1 MADTVIGLEV
11 TQDAVLAAEV
21 RPARRR
27 AVLHRH
33 GRIELPANAA
43 HDSEVVDSA
52 VVTDAIRQ
60 LWKTA
65 RLPRRAKVVLGM
77 DSWRVLVRD
86 FSSPLT
92 SLPRVLESLPFE
104 VKDLLPVP
112 VEQAAMDFVP
122 TRIDDEGTHGLL
134 VVAGAQSVDDLV
146 RAVDAAG
153 IRVDAVDLVG
163 LALSRLAGEIAAPE
177 ETVAMIRIGR
187 RTTVM
192 SIAVD
197 GVPQFVRMLPADIDL
212 TAPALAAPGTRA
224 ERARSAHATNADL
237 DDLAVRLRGTLDYYT
252 GRSDSPSVHRVLVC
266 GAATQHGSLIP
277 ALSDALRLPV
287 ERIEP
292 TSFVNMRR
300 HAIDPALAQDLV
312 GTMALALGGAR

>member
-1 MADTVIGLEV
+1 MGDIVIGLEV

-27 AVLHRH
+27 PVLHRY
-33 GRIELPANAA
+33 GEIELPANAA
-43 HDSEVVDSA
+43 HDSEVVDPG
-52 VVTDAIRQ
+52 VVADALRQ

-65 RLPRRAKVVLGM
+65 KLPRRAKVVLGM

-92 SLPRVLESLPFE
+92 DLSRIIESLPFE

-112 VEQAAMDFVP
+112 VDQAAMDFVR
-122 TRIDDEGTHGLL
+122 TRADDDGTHGLL

-146 RAVDAAG
+146 GAVGSAG
-153 IRVDAVDLVG
+153 IHVDAVDLVG
-163 LALSRLAGEIAAPE
+163 LALCRLAAEIAAPG
-177 ETVAMIRIGR
+177 ETVAIMRIGR

-192 SIAVD
+192 SIVVD
-197 GVPQFVRMLPADIDL
+197 GVPQFVRMLPADID
-212 TAPALAAPGTRA
+212 PNAAVLPSLGTRA
-224 ERARSAHATNADL
+224 ERARSAHASTADV
-237 DDLAVRLRGTLDYYT
+237 DDLAARLRGTLDYYT
-252 GRSDSPSVHRVLVC
+252 GRTDHPAVNRVLVC
-266 GAATQHGSLIP
+266 GAATLHGSLIP
-277 ALSDALRLPV
+277 TLRDALRLPV

-300 HAIDPALAQDLV
+300 HMIDPALAQNLV
-312 GTMALALGGAR
+312 GTMALTLGGTR